1 MLPLVIPIALAALL
15 RVAGG
20 AAVSAAGRVAVGAA
34 GRAAAGAAGR
44 AGAGAAG
51 RSAAGVA
58 GRAGGRMAFGQGIR
72 GVMGIF
78 GGDGSEAPSYS
89 EMEASRQSFLER
101 MNAGEEIS
109 DDELADAP
117 AGHVPDELMKRRTT
131 AQFSRMVSASMSS
144 GGAGAGGSG
153 PPPVVQPGG
162 GSSVPLPF
170 PPTGPG
176 AIPSPGSGGAG
187 GGGGSGGA
195 MAVLNSAGPAI
206 GGFIGAIIK
215 ATAAT
220 VAAVKGL
227 EVMNTGIV
235 ALNRGISEYEGNL
248 AAAYARYD
256 VDEFQ
261 RGVRRSETM
270 SGPLQ
275 GLLKE
280 QSELRDSTSEV
291 GNEIS
296 AGFAQLLTVV
306 TGAGNRLNRTLGI
319 TETIAEYIKDIREK
333 IFGKLAEGET
343 ALPLQLFFA
352 DVSDGKF
359 DGKRPDF
366 GGPKDI
372 FPKAP

>member
-1 MLPLVIPIALAALL
+1 
-15 RVAGG
+15 
-20 AAVSAAGRVAVGAA
+20 
-34 GRAAAGAAGR
+34 
-44 AGAGAAG
+44 
-51 RSAAGVA
+51 
-58 GRAGGRMAFGQGIR
+58 MAFGQGVR
-72 GVMGIF
+72 SVLGMF
-78 GGDGSEAPSYS
+78 DGGSAPSYS
-89 EMEASRQSFLER
+89 EMEASQQSFLER

-117 AGHVPDELMKRRTT
+117 AGHVPDQLMGRRTT

-153 PPPVVQPGG
+153 SPPVVQPGR
-162 GSSVPLPF
+162 GSLGPPPL

-176 AIPSPGSGGAG
+176 AIPPPGSGGA
-187 GGGGSGGA
+187 GGSGGA

-227 EVMNTGIV
+227 DLMNTGVI
-235 ALNRGISEYEGNL
+235 ALNRELAQYDGNL
-248 AAAYARYD
+248 AQAYSQYE
-256 VDEFQ
+256 VDELQ

-270 SGPLQ
+270 SGPLT
-275 GLLKE
+275 GLLRE
-280 QSELRDSTSEV
+280 QSELRDGISEV
-291 GNEIS
+291 SNEIS
-296 AGFAQLLTVV
+296 AGFAQFLGKGTQLVNY
-306 TGAGNRLNRTLGI
+306 ANKTLGI
-319 TETIAEYIKDIREK
+319 TEFTAEKISDIREWL
-333 IFGKLAEGET
+333 FGLDDTELILSPIRA
-343 ALPLQLFFA
+343 FFA

-372 FPKAP
+372 FPKRP

>member
-1 MLPLVIPIALAALL
+1 
-15 RVAGG
+15 
-20 AAVSAAGRVAVGAA
+20 
-34 GRAAAGAAGR
+34 
-44 AGAGAAG
+44 
-51 RSAAGVA
+51 
-58 GRAGGRMAFGQGIR
+58 MAFGQGIR
-72 GVMGIF
+72 GVLGMF
-78 GGDGSEAPSYS
+78 DGGNAPSYS
-89 EMEASRQSFLER
+89 EMEASQQSFLER

-117 AGHVPDELMKRRTT
+117 AGHVPEQLMQRRTT

-162 GSSVPLPF
+162 ASSGPPPL

-176 AIPSPGSGGAG
+176 ATPSPGSGGA
-187 GGGGSGGA
+187 GGSGGA

-256 VDEFQ
+256 VAEFQ

>member
-1 MLPLVIPIALAALL
+1 MPLPAIPIALVALL
-15 RVAGG
+15 RAAGG
-20 AAVSAAGRVAVGAA
+20 AAVSATGRVAVGAA

-44 AGAGAAG
+44 AGAGTAGRAAAG
-51 RSAAGVA
+51 MA

-72 GVMGIF
+72 GVMGMF
-78 GGDGSEAPSYS
+78 GGEDGGGGAPAYS
-89 EMEASRQSFLER
+89 EMEASQQSFLER

-117 AGHVPDELMKRRTT
+117 AGHVPEQLMQRRTT

-144 GGAGAGGSG
+144 GGARTVGSG

-162 GSSVPLPF
+162 GSSGPHLF
-170 PPTGPG
+170 PPSGPG
-176 AIPSPGSGGAG
+176 AATPPGGGDGGQGGAG
-187 GGGGSGGA
+187 GMLNTAGT
-195 MAVLNSAGPAI
+195 AV
-206 GGFIGAIIK
+206 GGFIGAIVR

-220 VAAVKGL
+220 VAAVQGL
-227 EVMNTGIV
+227 NLMNTGIV